1 MVQDAYE
8 MKAYATRKSFLF
20 VLAFAWFLQSCAS
33 IQGPPGGPEDK
44 TEPKILET
52 TPKERQTSVSR
63 NVRLHFKFVDALDKT
78 SFLSAFSITP
88 YIIGKLKYDWSG
100 LDEVVVRLPDSLRVN
115 TTYTISLS
123 RDLKTKR
130 GNSLKTPLHL
140 TFSTG
145 VAIDT
150 GRLDGFL
157 LPAMGSS
164 DPLKASE
171 IYLFAYDLG
180 AHKADTL
187 NYTHTPPD
195 LMTQANDKG
204 AFEFLAMKIS
214 NNYRVFAVQDVFR
227 THLYDKGV
235 DSYGLP
241 IGDVVMDSV
250 VKSDVRVRMAV
261 QVDTV
266 KPELE
271 DADAIDRYHL
281 RVKFSKPLDTL
292 SVAAN
297 NFQLVRKKD
306 HSKLPIVAAFRD
318 RPEKHGNEIVLI
330 TTAQLLKD
338 TEYEVSG
345 IRDSIHDLMHNRLSD
360 SGYAATFSPL
370 ATQDTFLAPR
380 LTAVPLVDSSRGNS
394 VFPRLQFVWSDA
406 IRRVSVDS
414 AIQLFDSSRKRLPIT
429 TTWIDDSRFLISP
442 KDTLKPLQFYT
453 LKISTV
459 LFRSPVESAARLPKD
474 TLFNVRFQTDDFRD
488 DGKLSGD
495 VVVADSLWSRFPN
508 GSVVIQL
515 LDANGVTQQRVLHT
529 HSTHYEFE
537 RVPRGSYRLRGYL
550 ANAGTLDFDAGSIIP
565 FRFASP
571 SGDYPT
577 AIDVRPRWSTEKV
590 DFPLK

>member
-1 MVQDAYE
+1 
-8 MKAYATRKSFLF
+8 MKGSIAQKFFLF
-20 VLAFAWFLQSCAS
+20 VIAFTWLLQSCAS

-52 TPKERQTSVSR
+52 TPKERQTSVPR

-88 YIIGKLKYDWSG
+88 YIIGKLKYVWSG
-100 LDEVVVRLPDSLRVN
+100 LDEVEVRLPDSLRAN

-204 AFEFLAMKIS
+204 AFEFLAMKVS
-214 NNYRVFAVQDVFR
+214 NTYRVFAVQDVFR

-241 IGDVVMDSV
+241 IGDIVLDSAL
-250 VKSDVRVRMAV
+250 KSDVRVRMAI

-266 KPELE
+266 KPDME
-271 DADAIDRYHL
+271 DADAIDRYHI
-281 RVKFSKPLDTL
+281 RVKFSKPVDTL
-292 SVAAN
+292 SIAAS
-297 NFQLVRKKD
+297 NFQLFRKKD
-306 HSKLPIVAAFRD
+306 HSALPLVSAFRD
-318 RPEKHGNEIVLI
+318 RPEKHGNEIVLV
-330 TTAQLLKD
+330 TTGQLLKD
-338 TEYEVSG
+338 TEYAVMG
-345 IRDSIHDLMHNRLSD
+345 VRDSIHDLIHNRLSD
-360 SGYAATFSPL
+360 SGYTVSFAPL
-370 ATQDTFLAPR
+370 VAQDTFLAPR
-380 LTAVPLVDSSRGNS
+380 LTAVPLLDSSRGNS
-394 VFPRLQFVWSDA
+394 IFPRLQFVWSDA
-406 IRRVSVDS
+406 VRRISVDS

-429 TTWIDDSRFLISP
+429 TTWIDDSRLIISP
-442 KDTLKPLQFYT
+442 NDTLKPLQFYA
-453 LKISTV
+453 LKISTA
-459 LFRSPVESAARLPKD
+459 LFRSPVESAARLYKE
-474 TLFNVRFQTDDFRD
+474 TLFNVRFQTEDFRD

-495 VVVADSLWSRFPN
+495 AIVADSLWPRFPN
-508 GSVVIQL
+508 GNVVVQL
-515 LDANGVTQQRVLHT
+515 LDGSGVKQQQRVLHT
-529 HSTHYEFE
+529 HTTHYEFE
-537 RVPRGSYRLRGYL
+537 RVPRGSYRLRAYL
-550 ANAGTLDFDAGSIIP
+550 ANAGTLNYDAGSIIP

-577 AIDVRPRWSTEKV
+577 SIDVRPRWSTEKV